1 VHDGPVVV
9 VAGGGTGGHLYPA
22 LAIADA
28 LRAARPDVRVVFVGA
43 ARGLE
48 ARVLP
53 ARREWHVLLPV
64 RGADRGRL
72 LSTVGAIPDIV
83 RSLVRVAR
91 LFARE
96 RPEVV
101 VVTGGYAAAPAGV
114 VAGLGGIPL
123 VLQEQNSVPGVVTS
137 VLSRWASRAYVA
149 FPEALDRL
157 PAIAA
162 RAHVAGNPVR
172 AGVSRPRG
180 EARALFGIPRAAR
193 LLLVAGGSQGSLA
206 MNTVLGDAL
215 AAVSRGEL
223 RRPDSLHVLWV
234 TGPAH
239 AAAVNAGLAAHG
251 SPDWVHVMPYV
262 DDFPSALA
270 AADVAVSR
278 AGAMSTAELL
288 LHGLPAILVPLPTAA
303 AAHQTHTARSLER
316 AGAAI
321 MTPQAG
327 LTGGALWSMVAD
339 LLSSPERLETMRSA
353 ALALARPGA
362 AADIAADIATLL
374 SPPRHGG
381 HA

>member
-1 VHDGPVVV
+1 VHDGPLVV

-28 LRAARPDVRVVFVGA
+28 LRVERPDVRILFIGA

-53 ARREWHVLLPV
+53 ARGERHVLLPV
-64 RGADRGRL
+64 RGADRGSRL
-72 LSTVGAIPDIV
+72 APLRAAPGAAI
-83 RSLVRVAR
+83 SLVRVAK

-101 VVTGGYAAAPAGV
+101 VVTGGYAAAPAGI

-123 VLQEQNSVPGVVTS
+123 VLQEQNSVPGVVTLA
-137 VLSRWASRAYVA
+137 LSRWASRAYVA
-149 FPEALDRL
+149 FPEVLDQL

-162 RAHVAGNPVR
+162 RARVTGNPVR
-172 AGVSRPRG
+172 AGVSRPRA
-180 EARALFGIPRAAR
+180 EARAAFGIPLDAR

-206 MNTVLGDAL
+206 INTVLGDAL
-215 AAVSRGEL
+215 AGVSRGDL
-223 RRPDSLHVLWV
+223 SRPENLHVLWV

-239 AAAVNAGLAAHG
+239 VGTVTGALAAHG
-251 SPDWVHVMPYV
+251 SPSWVHVTPYV

-288 LHGLPAILVPLPTAA
+288 LHGLPAVLVPLPTAA
-303 AAHQTHTARSLER
+303 GDHQTHNARSLER
-316 AGAAI
+316 AGAA
-321 MTPQAG
+321 MVVPQAG
-327 LTGGALWSMVAD
+327 LTGEMLWDSVAG
-339 LLSSPERLETMRSA
+339 LLSSPQRLDTMRRA
-353 ALALARPGA
+353 ALALARPSA
-362 AADIAADIATLL
+362 AADIAADVATLL
-374 SPPRHGG
+374 PPPRHVG

>member
-28 LRAARPDVRVVFVGA
+28 LRAERPDVRVLFVGA

-53 ARREWHVLLPV
+53 ARGEWHVLLPV
-64 RGADRGRL
+64 RGADRGSYLAPFRA
-72 LSTVGAIPDIV
+72 VPGAV
-83 RSLVRVAR
+83 VSLARVAK

-101 VVTGGYAAAPAGV
+101 VVTGGYAAAPAGL
-114 VAGLGGIPL
+114 VAGLGGVPL
-123 VLQEQNSVPGVVTS
+123 VIQEQNSVAGVVTR

-149 FPEALDRL
+149 FPEVLDQL
-157 PAIAA
+157 PAIAE
-162 RAHVAGNPVR
+162 RALVTGNPVR
-172 AGVSRPRG
+172 SGVRRPRA
-180 EARALFGIPRAAR
+180 EARASFGIPLDAR

-206 MNTVLGDAL
+206 INTVLGDAL
-215 AAVSRGEL
+215 AAVARGEL
-223 RRPDSLHVLWV
+223 RRPENLHVLWV
-234 TGPAH
+234 TGPANLGKVTE
-239 AAAVNAGLAAHG
+239 ALAAHG
-251 SPDWVHVMPYV
+251 SPDWVHVTPYV

-303 AAHQTHTARSLER
+303 ADHQTHNALALER

-321 MTPQAG
+321 MAPQAG
-327 LTGGALWSMVAD
+327 LTGETLWGSVAD
-339 LLSSPERLETMRSA
+339 LLSSPERLDTMRRA
-353 ALALARPGA
+353 ALALARPSA
-362 AADIAADIATLL
+362 VTDIAADIATLL